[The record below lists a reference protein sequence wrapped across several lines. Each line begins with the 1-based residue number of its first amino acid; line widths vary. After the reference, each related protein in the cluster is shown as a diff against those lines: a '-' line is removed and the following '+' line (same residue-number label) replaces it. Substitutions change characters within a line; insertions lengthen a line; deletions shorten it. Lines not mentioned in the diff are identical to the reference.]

1 MPSDAVRESSPDP
14 LTLFS
19 ECGKGL
25 LQALS
30 VIAAQCHL
38 SRGERQLLSQIQLLL
53 TLEMRWLPL
62 WGSWRAVARLRG

>member
-1 MPSDAVRESSPDP
+1 MLSENRPPDP

-30 VIAAQCHL
+30 VIAVQCHL

>member
-30 VIAAQCHL
+30 VIAVQCHL